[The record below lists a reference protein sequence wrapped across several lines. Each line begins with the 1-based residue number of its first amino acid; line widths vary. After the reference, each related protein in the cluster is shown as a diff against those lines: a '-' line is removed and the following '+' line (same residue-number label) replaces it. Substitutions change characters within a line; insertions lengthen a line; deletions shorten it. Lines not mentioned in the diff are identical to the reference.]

1 MPGLQATQQSD
12 VQNFALMLQAIRS
25 IINPDD
31 ISTILRQ
38 QSKILKS
45 QAVIEEKLEAYQ
57 LEMHGLKECFAEMSQ
72 HLKEGS
78 TFSSL
83 SIGDIDQSQSQIDA
97 VKRKTYDASIS
108 KWIRKALT
116 EQLAIWDFSKRVDSA
131 ENAASVNIIYQFVMT
146 QIKHKILMCRAD
158 FRRQEEE
165 KES

>member
-108 KWIRKALT
+108 IRNGF
-116 EQLAIWDFSKRVDSA
+116 ERP
-131 ENAASVNIIYQFVMT
+131 
-146 QIKHKILMCRAD
+146 
-158 FRRQEEE
+158 
-165 KES
+165 

>member
-1 MPGLQATQQSD
+1 MAYNRNNSNKRTRNSATSPASSDGEDEISMPGLQATQQPD

-78 TFSSL
+78 ISS
-83 SIGDIDQSQSQIDA
+83 STSTGDIEQSQSQIDD
-97 VKRKTYDASIS
+97 VKRKTYDGSIS
-108 KWIRKALT
+108 VSLKNVYLVVK
-116 EQLAIWDFSKRVDSA
+116 
-131 ENAASVNIIYQFVMT
+131 
-146 QIKHKILMCRAD
+146 
-158 FRRQEEE
+158 
-165 KES
+165 